1 MSLESVVIAVSLLL
15 GIVVLVLIIYLIS
28 RVNDLEAKAFS
39 SQGTANPAE
48 KKTENESQKVF
59 GGLSGRQ
66 LWDEWVSIANG
77 GDDQYGIKGDRE
89 RFLAL
94 LELHVRSVIKTGME
108 HGAAGANEQP
118 SNPLKIKM
126 LRGEFESYLPSSQA
140 SRLYELGRELGA
152 SEDAQQRAALRE
164 ALVETVD
171 AVSMGID
178 AGSSFVES
186 AMRDVLINPPES
198 ESNQELVPSD
208 NPESV

>member
-1 MSLESVVIAVSLLL
+1 MSLENIVIAVSLLL
-15 GIVVLVLIIYLIS
+15 GIVLLILIIYLIS

-39 SQGTANPAE
+39 QQGTAE
-48 KKTENESQKVF
+48 KKTENEPQKVF

-77 GDDQYGIKGDRE
+77 ADDQYGIKGDRD

-94 LELHVRSVIKTGME
+94 LELHVRSLIKTGTE
-108 HGAAGANEQP
+108 HGASSTNEPP
-118 SNPLKIKM
+118 SNPLTIKM

-152 SEDAQQRAALRE
+152 SEDTQQRAALSA
-164 ALVETVD
+164 ALAETVD
-171 AVSMGID
+171 AISMGID

-186 AMRDVLINPPES
+186 AMRDVPINPPES
-198 ESNQELVPSD
+198 EPSQELVPSD
-208 NPESV
+208 NPDSG

>member
-1 MSLESVVIAVSLLL
+1 MSLENIVIAVSLLL
-15 GIVVLVLIIYLIS
+15 GIVLLVLIIYLIS

-39 SQGTANPAE
+39 QQGTAE
-48 KKTENESQKVF
+48 KKIENEPQKVF

-77 GDDQYGIKGDRE
+77 ADDQYGIKGDRD

-94 LELHVRSVIKTGME
+94 LELHVRSLIKTGTE
-108 HGAAGANEQP
+108 HGASSTNEQP
-118 SNPLKIKM
+118 SNPLTIKM

-152 SEDAQQRAALRE
+152 SEDTQQRAALSA
-164 ALVETVD
+164 ALAETVD
-171 AVSMGID
+171 AISMGID

-186 AMRDVLINPPES
+186 AMRDVPINPPES
-198 ESNQELVPSD
+198 EPSQELVPSD
-208 NPESV
+208 NPDSG

>member
-1 MSLESVVIAVSLLL
+1 MSLENIVIAVSLLL
-15 GIVVLVLIIYLIS
+15 GIVVLILIIYLIS

-39 SQGTANPAE
+39 SQGTANQAE

-77 GDDQYGIKGDRE
+77 GDDHCGIKGDRE

-152 SEDAQQRAALRE
+152 SEDAQQRATLRE
-164 ALVETVD
+164 ALAETVD

-208 NPESV
+208 SPESV

>member
-152 SEDAQQRAALRE
+152 SEDAQQRATLRDAL
-164 ALVETVD
+164 AETVD

-178 AGSSFVES
+178 AGSSFVDS

-198 ESNQELVPSD
+198 ESNQELVPAD

>member
-15 GIVVLVLIIYLIS
+15 GIVVLILIIYLIS

-152 SEDAQQRAALRE
+152 SEDAQQRATLRE
-164 ALVETVD
+164 ALAETVD

-178 AGSSFVES
+178 AGSSFVDS

-198 ESNQELVPSD
+198 ESNQELVPAD

>member
-94 LELHVRSVIKTGME
+94 LELHIRSVIKTGME

-152 SEDAQQRAALRE
+152 SEDAQQRATLRE
-164 ALVETVD
+164 ALAETVD

-178 AGSSFVES
+178 AGSSFVNS

-198 ESNQELVPSD
+198 ESNRELVPAD

>member
-1 MSLESVVIAVSLLL
+1 MSLENIVIAVSLLL
-15 GIVVLVLIIYLIS
+15 GIVLLILIIYLIS

-39 SQGTANPAE
+39 QQGTAE
-48 KKTENESQKVF
+48 KKTENEPQKVF

-77 GDDQYGIKGDRE
+77 GDDQYGIKGDRD

-94 LELHVRSVIKTGME
+94 LELHVRSLIKTGTE
-108 HGAAGANEQP
+108 HGASSTNEQP
-118 SNPLKIKM
+118 SNPLTIKM

-152 SEDAQQRAALRE
+152 SEDTQQRAALSA
-164 ALVETVD
+164 ALAETVD
-171 AVSMGID
+171 AISMGID

-186 AMRDVLINPPES
+186 AMRDVPINPPES
-198 ESNQELVPSD
+198 EPSQELVPSD
-208 NPESV
+208 NPDSG